1 MPTDVLV
8 AIEGFTTETLGYPR
22 SVRAG
27 ETFEEGHPITTAHP
41 GAFREF
47 TVDNPVEV
55 ATAVPGEKRATRRGK
70 TKTTGA
76 AED

>member
-1 MPTDVLV
+1 MPARVLV
-8 AIEGFTTETLGYPR
+8 ATESFITEALGYPR
-22 SVRAG
+22 TVVGG

-47 TVDNPVEV
+47 AVDNPVEV
-55 ATAVPGEKRATRRGK
+55 ATAAPGEKRTTRRK
-70 TKTTGA
+70 STGA